1 MLKFLA
7 IVAICIA
14 ASIVYGVIHDQATV
28 RICPEYFTVF
38 HRDIGTK
45 SLTLIA
51 LYWGV
56 VATWWVGAGL
66 GILIAFVS
74 RVGRAPKVEPREVLL
89 PIVYLML
96 FTLVIA
102 ILAGIAGG
110 VAASNRWF
118 VVAEG
123 LRDKIPAQRHI
134 GFLIDLAA
142 HNASYAAG
150 AIGGVFLAGW
160 IAGRR
165 SEARRTLPGP

>member
-1 MLKFLA
+1 MLKFFA
-7 IVAICIA
+7 IVATCIA

-28 RICPEYFTVF
+28 RICPEYFTVA

-45 SLTLIA
+45 SPTLIA

-66 GILIAFVS
+66 GVLIAGFS
-74 RVGRAPKVEPREVLL
+74 RIGRAPRVELREVLL

-118 VVAEG
+118 VVSEG
-123 LRDKIPAQRHI
+123 LRERIPAQRHI
-134 GFLIDLAA
+134 GFLIDLWA
-142 HNASYAAG
+142 HAASYAAG
-150 AIGGVFLAGW
+150 ALGGIFLAGW

-165 SEARRTLPGP
+165 SESRRLNPQG